1 MKICRKCFM
10 KNNIVKETV
19 DTILIASDKQEFD
32 VCDICREEIVK
43 ILNDFEKPKKVGR
56 PKKKGA

>member
-1 MKICRKCFM
+1 M